1 MISFK
6 SKFFNINC
14 QYNQYFYK
22 EDIKHL
28 NYAVIICPKCGAMGF
43 FHDHGK
49 YDRYLFNCSDER
61 FCIQRIRC
69 EKYNSTHALLP
80 DVIIPYRY
88 FSAPFLLKVF
98 TLFLIDKISI
108 PQIAEMLKLIL
119 PNINS
124 SAFRKSND
132 TINNKLKSVMD
143 IIVTHPGI
151 KRKDIVIILNK
162 SVTTVSRYVKKL
174 TAQGLVI
181 KEGPNKTGGYV
192 IISQKNQ
199 E

>member
-1 MISFK
+1 MTRRLIFPKTNIMISFK

-28 NYAVIICPKCGAMGF
+28 NYAVIICPKCGAVGF
-43 FHDHGK
+43 FRNHGK
-49 YDRYLFNCSDER
+49 YDRYLFNCSNER

-69 EKYNSTHALLP
+69 EKCNSTHALLP

-108 PQIAEMLKLIL
+108 PQIAEMLKLSIPTFCKL
-119 PNINS
+119 IRDYKSRHKERMSIINPEFMNPLDHKFLIDYFHAFYFLFMQS
-124 SAFRKSND
+124 SPHNSNSIFHGM
-132 TINNKLKSVMD
+132 T
-143 IIVTHPGI
+143 VT
-151 KRKDIVIILNK
+151 
-162 SVTTVSRYVKKL
+162 
-174 TAQGLVI
+174 
-181 KEGPNKTGGYV
+181 
-192 IISQKNQ
+192 
-199 E
+199 

>member
-28 NYAVIICPKCGAMGF
+28 NYAVIICPKCGAVGF
-43 FHDHGK
+43 FRNHGK
-49 YDRYLFNCSDER
+49 YDRYLFNCSNER

-69 EKYNSTHALLP
+69 EKCNSTHALLP

-108 PQIAEMLKLIL
+108 PQIAEMLNLSIPTFCKLIRDYK
-119 PNINS
+119 NRHKERMSIINPEFMNPLDHKFLIDYFHAFYFLFMQS
-124 SAFRKSND
+124 SPHNSNSIFHGM
-132 TINNKLKSVMD
+132 T
-143 IIVTHPGI
+143 VT
-151 KRKDIVIILNK
+151 
-162 SVTTVSRYVKKL
+162 
-174 TAQGLVI
+174 
-181 KEGPNKTGGYV
+181 
-192 IISQKNQ
+192 
-199 E
+199 